1 VTDPDEINDV
11 FVISTSGIPY
21 YACCFGGENCH
32 DEPNHLLVSGFLAAV
47 FQFSMQFG
55 QKTIREIVFDDG
67 QMAIDTQ
74 EIGKH
79 QILTIFFA
87 TKKIKMKNLRKLV
100 TKSANVFGNNY
111 SELMLKTGYTPKMN
125 DFKSFSQRL
134 NEFGIV
140 KKEVMGVVPI
150 LNTCEYSSSSSLKGH
165 IYCKKQQKDI
175 PYDEELKYRAL
186 DKCPHLV
193 F

>member
-1 VTDPDEINDV
+1 MKDTDAINDV

-21 YACCFGGENCH
+21 YSCCFGGPECKNQ
-32 DEPNHLLVSGFLAAV
+32 PNHLLVSGFLAAV

-55 QKTIREIVFDDG
+55 QKTIREIIFDDG

-87 TKKIKMKNLRKLV
+87 SKNVKMKNLRKLV
-100 TKSANVFGNNY
+100 SKSADVFGNNY
-111 SELMLKTGYTPKMN
+111 SYLLLKPGYTPKMS
-125 DFKSFSQRL
+125 DFKSYSQKL

-140 KKEVMGVVPI
+140 KKEVMGEVPI
-150 LNTCEYSSSSSLKGH
+150 LNACGYSSSSDLKGH
-165 IYCKKQQKDI
+165 IYCKKQQKNI
-175 PYDEELKYRAL
+175 AYDEELEYRAM
-186 DKCPHLV
+186 DKCPHLSS
-193 F
+193 